1 MIDMAAQNR
10 CGNASFTAD
19 EAYTCNRVQELTF
32 LISYAIV
39 GVVMFF
45 GNSFVCLVSL
55 ASKKLRRN
63 FMNIFVSSL
72 SVPDMLMA
80 LLIVPFYTVHCFRD
94 CSHFLTPHCWLL
106 RKARDFAMTA
116 TMLNT
121 CAITYDRY
129 LAILR
134 PLHGMDSR

>member
-1 MIDMAAQNR
+1 MWQCFLHSGRGLYLQQGARTNFFDFLCNCWSRHVLWKLLRVFGLFSLQET
-10 CGNASFTAD
+10 ASQLYEYFRL
-19 EAYTCNRVQELTF
+19 E
-32 LISYAIV
+32 
-39 GVVMFF
+39 
-45 GNSFVCLVSL
+45 
-55 ASKKLRRN
+55 
-63 FMNIFVSSL
+63 

-94 CSHFLTPHCWLL
+94 YSLFLTTHCWLL
-106 RKARDFAMTA
+106 KKARDFAMTA